1 MASSEMR
8 RQRGSSP
15 LLLFLAAQMLRVP
28 SLDWPSEFVGRKSA
42 AHDSKH
48 RAGWFHSSKKAR
60 ESQDELAT
68 SALDANV
75 TADAVGNART
85 RWTVFEQV
93 VSRRRRG
100 DTEASFHQHTRA
112 FLARVP
118 GLFAQTSL
126 AAPTSSHLA
135 KLSRLTQEGGGRSS
149 GTDCKPALLA
159 VQLGASQG
167 VESAGPE
174 SGWKFVCDC
183 CRDCDASGALQLAAL
198 SSSQKHPCLKAGPL
212 RTINPPMH
220 GSPRSLSAQPSPVQP
235 NRSASTCDFSTAF
248 RRSTQLAPPRL
259 ASPRPTV
266 LRLTS
271 SLVLVLSESAHPL
284 TFSRR
289 HHHLHHQPSSWHLI
303 RSLTTPRIHI
313 HVDRNQAG
321 LARDP
326 HPRPPPP
333 HRVSRSFGADLSL

>member
-60 ESQDELAT
+60 ESHDELAT

-220 GSPRSLSAQPSPVQP
+220 GSPPSLSAQPSPTEPVRIHMRLFDCIP
-235 NRSASTCDFSTAF
+235 TFNATRSAS
-248 RRSTQLAPPRL
+248 PRL
-259 ASPRPTV
+259 ASPY
-266 LRLTS
+266 S
-271 SLVLVLSESAHPL
+271 NFA
-284 TFSRR
+284 
-289 HHHLHHQPSSWHLI
+289 
-303 RSLTTPRIHI
+303 
-313 HVDRNQAG
+313 
-321 LARDP
+321 
-326 HPRPPPP
+326 
-333 HRVSRSFGADLSL
+333 

>member
-1 MASSEMR
+1 
-8 RQRGSSP
+8 
-15 LLLFLAAQMLRVP
+15 MLRVP

-118 GLFAQTSL
+118 GLVAQTSL

-159 VQLGASQG
+159 VQLGASQ
-167 VESAGPE
+167 A
-174 SGWKFVCDC
+174 C
-183 CRDCDASGALQLAAL
+183 
-198 SSSQKHPCLKAGPL
+198 SSQQLSEVSVPEGRP
-212 RTINPPMH
+212 
-220 GSPRSLSAQPSPVQP
+220 SPHNQPTYARLSTLSICPAQPSPTEPVRIHMRLFDCIP
-235 NRSASTCDFSTAF
+235 TFNATRSAS
-248 RRSTQLAPPRL
+248 PRL

-266 LRLTS
+266 TS
-271 SLVLVLSESAHPL
+271 PDLVPRPSPIRVRSSAHL
-284 TFSRR
+284 FAS
-289 HHHLHHQPSSWHLI
+289 PSPSPPPAFI
-303 RSLTTPRIHI
+303 
-313 HVDRNQAG
+313 
-321 LARDP
+321 LASYPQLEYASYP
-326 HPRPPPP
+326 HPRRSQPSRPRTRSPSTTSSTSSGFSVIRCRPQPLIRNASLPPD
-333 HRVSRSFGADLSL
+333 RW